1 MVKDLVYYEKKL
13 DIIIYLLN
21 STDDDTVSDYLL
33 DEYTKNYIEYERLY
47 NEQEREYKHHLPQW
61 IGYKL
66 FCYNNGLVEGN
77 LRTLEEFIRKYYK

>member
-21 STDDDTVSDYLL
+21 STDEEKVTDYLL

-47 NEQEREYKHHLPQW
+47 NEQEREYKTSSSSMDW
-61 IGYKL
+61 I
-66 FCYNNGLVEGN
+66 
-77 LRTLEEFIRKYYK
+77 

>member
-1 MVKDLVYYEKKL
+1 MVKDLGYYERKL

-47 NEQEREYKHHLPQW
+47 NEQERIQKSSSSAMDW
-61 IGYKL
+61 
-66 FCYNNGLVEGN
+66 V
-77 LRTLEEFIRKYYK
+77 

>member
-1 MVKDLVYYEKKL
+1 MVKDLRYYENKL

-47 NEQEREYKHHLPQW
+47 NEQEREYKTSSSSMDW
-61 IGYKL
+61 I
-66 FCYNNGLVEGN
+66 
-77 LRTLEEFIRKYYK
+77 

>member
-1 MVKDLVYYEKKL
+1 MVKDLGYYERKL

-47 NEQEREYKHHLPQW
+47 NEQEREYKSSSSSMDW
-61 IGYKL
+61 I
-66 FCYNNGLVEGN
+66 
-77 LRTLEEFIRKYYK
+77 

>member
-21 STDDDTVSDYLL
+21 STDEEKVTDYLL

-47 NEQEREYKHHLPQW
+47 NEQEREYKSSSSSMDW
-61 IGYKL
+61 I
-66 FCYNNGLVEGN
+66 
-77 LRTLEEFIRKYYK
+77 

>member
-21 STDDDTVSDYLL
+21 STDEEKITDYLL

-47 NEQEREYKHHLPQW
+47 NEQEREYKTSSSSMDW
-61 IGYKL
+61 I
-66 FCYNNGLVEGN
+66 
-77 LRTLEEFIRKYYK
+77 

>member
-33 DEYTKNYIEYERLY
+33 DEYAKNYIEYERLY
-47 NEQEREYKHHLPQW
+47 NEQEKEFKSSSSSMDW
-61 IGYKL
+61 I
-66 FCYNNGLVEGN
+66 
-77 LRTLEEFIRKYYK
+77 